1 MATSLMPTHSGS
13 GMSKTSPCNSRDSL
27 DTPILQDQSTPA
39 KLPRTAISE
48 FPSTSVQR
56 CDTPPVDTAVENESG
71 KNSRGETLS
80 NKAEEIDDTAGS
92 VDNPP
97 GEISNKKA
105 RKIADSF
112 GKSPVGAGSA
122 DGLPGPSYGV
132 PSDLPWFLF
141 VEDPL
146 DEYEKDM
153 MESGHKPAPATP
165 LPPWEKNKFATFE

>member
-1 MATSLMPTHSGS
+1 M
-13 GMSKTSPCNSRDSL
+13 
-27 DTPILQDQSTPA
+27 
-39 KLPRTAISE
+39 
-48 FPSTSVQR
+48 
-56 CDTPPVDTAVENESG
+56 DTAVENESSE
-71 KNSRGETLS
+71 NSPGETHA

-97 GEISNKKA
+97 GETSNKKA
-105 RKIADSF
+105 RKIANSF

-122 DGLPGPSYGV
+122 DGPPGPFYRV

-153 MESGHKPAPATP
+153 MESGHKPAPAPP